1 MTLPRIK
8 PAQMKVWYK
17 IEMEHTT
24 SPARA
29 RNIVRDHVRE
39 HGILYYP
46 SLIRMEKNL
55 PYVKK

>member
-8 PAQMKVWYK
+8 PSQMARWYK

-29 RNIVRDHVRE
+29 KNVVRDHVRE
-39 HGILYYP
+39 HGILYYKY
-46 SLIRMEKNL
+46 LIRMEKNL
-55 PYVKK
+55 PYKK